1 MSHWVSTLKHAKV
14 SLTALGK
21 QKNATTEA
29 SSSSQEGNLGSKLFR
44 DLHHIAKQH
53 QGAKILFN
61 FQIAAISLYFILH
74 GSKLNNTLV
83 CNSLRQ
89 DLF

>member
-1 MSHWVSTLKHAKV
+1 MSDWVSTLKHAKV

-21 QKNATTEA
+21 QKNMNTAE

-53 QGAKILFN
+53 QGTKILFN

-74 GSKLNNTLV
+74 GSKLNHRLV
-83 CNSLRQ
+83 RSSLRQ
-89 DLF
+89 D